1 MKEKSR
7 SSQEQINGEE
17 IGKLSEK
24 EFRVMILKMI
34 QNLKNRMEKIEES
47 MNTFNKDIEEIKSKQ
62 TEMNNKVTKIRNTI
76 EGINTK
82 GRVSFLE

>member
-62 TEMNNKVTKIRNTI
+62 TEMNNKVTKIRNTL

-82 GRVSFLE
+82 GRSTNK

>member
-1 MKEKSR
+1 MEKSR
-7 SSQEQINGEE
+7 CSQEQINGEE

-62 TEMNNKVTKIRNTI
+62 TEMNNKVTKIRNTL
-76 EGINTK
+76 EGINIR
-82 GRVSFLE
+82 GRSTNK